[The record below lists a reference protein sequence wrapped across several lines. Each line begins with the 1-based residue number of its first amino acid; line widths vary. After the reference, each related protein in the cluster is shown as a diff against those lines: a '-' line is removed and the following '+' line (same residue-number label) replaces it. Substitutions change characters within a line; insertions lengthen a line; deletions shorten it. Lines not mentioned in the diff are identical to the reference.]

1 VTGQPDLAELVAYF
15 AAALHEAGIPVAPD
29 RSERF
34 ARAITVLEPMTIRE
48 LRHCALATLVCDP
61 GQMPTFEA
69 VFRAVFGSAMPDT
82 GWRRGQRGDPS
93 RSMAEGT
100 TAGRGLSTVDGAGN
114 TPGQRPREV
123 ALPSVASD
131 VDRLASRDFA
141 ELSADELALLA
152 GVMRTIVLATPTRP
166 SRRHRAAPHGRR
178 IDLRRTLTAARRT
191 GGYPLRLRRFVP
203 RTRPRKLVVLCDISG
218 SMQPYA
224 RAMLQ
229 LLYCAAG
236 GARAEVFTFATRL
249 TRLTH
254 VLRRAR
260 PSVALELAGRA
271 APDWSGGTRIGSCLA
286 EFNRLHGR
294 RGMARGA
301 VVLIISD
308 GWDAG
313 RPVDLAVQLARLS
326 LVAFRIVWVN
336 PRTASPRYRP
346 LAGGMAAAWPYCDA
360 VVSAHRLDS
369 LHELTAA
376 LSDRTA
382 GPGYRDPLLP
392 ARPRRTPH
400 RGRPDRAARP
410 SLADRHPAGSVG
422 GRPPVAWAD
431 RPPTAKIRSGQ
442 RTSSS

>member
-1 VTGQPDLAELVAYF
+1 MTGQPGLPELVASF
-15 AAALHEAGIPVAPD
+15 AAALHDAGIAVAAD

-34 ARAITVLEPMTIRE
+34 ARAITVLEPVTTRE

-61 GQMPTFEA
+61 GQIPTFDA
-69 VFRAVFGSAMPDT
+69 VFQAVFGGGIPDPA
-82 GWRRGQRGDPS
+82 WQRGQGRDPS
-93 RSMAEGT
+93 RS
-100 TAGRGLSTVDGAGN
+100 TAHGATAAGAIATHGLSTVDGAGRGS
-114 TPGQRPREV
+114 GQRPREV
-123 ALPSVASD
+123 AVPTVASD

-152 GVMRTIVLATPTRP
+152 AVMRTIVLATPTRP

-254 VLRRAR
+254 VLRRVR
-260 PSVALELAGRA
+260 PSVALDLAGHA
-271 APDWSGGTRIGSCLA
+271 APDWSGGTRIASCLA
-286 EFNRLHGR
+286 EFNRRHGR

-313 RPVDLAVQLARLS
+313 QPADLAVQMARLS

-360 VVSAHRLDS
+360 VVSAHRLDA

-376 LSDRTA
+376 LADRSVRTA
-382 GPGYRDPLLP
+382 R
-392 ARPRRTPH
+392 RP
-400 RGRPDRAARP
+400 P
-410 SLADRHPAGSVG
+410 SLQA
-422 GRPPVAWAD
+422 
-431 RPPTAKIRSGQ
+431 RS
-442 RTSSS
+442 R